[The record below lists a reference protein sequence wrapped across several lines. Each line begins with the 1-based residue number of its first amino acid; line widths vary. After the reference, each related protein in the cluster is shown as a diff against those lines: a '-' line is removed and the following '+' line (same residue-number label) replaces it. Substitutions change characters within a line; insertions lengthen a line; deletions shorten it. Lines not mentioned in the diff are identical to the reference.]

1 MIIKLFFFIC
11 LFFYSFSSITLT
23 KNDLTNNQ
31 LLCSKLFWGFE
42 FISQNKVKV
51 IETDLNNVTKIKEYY
66 YNVDLQLDYINIYT
80 NQNKKKDRVYS
91 VELNSLRIDVWSMTG
106 SGYTT
111 REMFP
116 IGLCEFVEIDN
127 FLSYI
132 ESLK

>member
-1 MIIKLFFFIC
+1 MIIKLFIFIC

-42 FISQNKVKV
+42 FISPNKVKV
-51 IETDLNNVTKIKEYY
+51 IETDLNNVTKIKEYN
-66 YNVDLQLDYINIYT
+66 YNVDLQLGYINIYS

-91 VELNSLRIDVWSMTG
+91 VEFNSLRIDVWAMTG
-106 SGYTT
+106 GGYTT